1 MAKDCVTLTGD
12 WRKLRHR
19 FNRLSQF
26 GQRGATHE
34 LYELAQEIKEALHET
49 VNSAPSPRNA
59 ESTVKKK
66 GRSEEHTFE
75 LQSRQYL
82 VCRLLLEKKK
92 INTNKVIA
100 SDYLF
105 TLFFIYLCI
114 SFIIFSLSIH
124 HFSLR
129 YLLYILFSHIYIH
142 Y

>member
-66 GRSEEHTFE
+66 GFDNP
-75 LQSRQYL
+75 
-82 VCRLLLEKKK
+82 LLETGGFMSNDS
-92 INTNKVIA
+92 IVIERDRKSTRLNSSHA
-100 SDYLF
+100 N
-105 TLFFIYLCI
+105 I
-114 SFIIFSLSIH
+114 SYAVFC
-124 HFSLR
+124 
-129 YLLYILFSHIYIH
+129 
-142 Y
+142 